1 MKWRASN
8 IGRMIPDREHG
19 GNKMAIDEK
28 TIERTARLANL
39 YLSDAEKAEYTKQLS
54 GIVSYVE
61 MINKLDT
68 SNVQPTDHIAELSN
82 VMRTDTVVP
91 SMDQSELEKIAPQFE
106 RGHIVV
112 PKIIDGE
119 A

>member
-1 MKWRASN
+1 
-8 IGRMIPDREHG
+8 MIPDREHG
-19 GNKMAIDEK
+19 RNEMAIDEK

-39 YLSDAEKAEYTKQLS
+39 YISDDEKAEYTKQLS

-61 MINKLDT
+61 LINRLDT
-68 SNVQPTDHIAELSN
+68 SNVEPTDNIAGLSN

-91 SMDQSELEKIAPQFE
+91 SIDPSEIEKIAPQFE

>member
-1 MKWRASN
+1 
-8 IGRMIPDREHG
+8 MIHDREHG
-19 GNKMAIDEK
+19 RNEMVIDEK
-28 TIERTARLANL
+28 TIERTAHLANL
-39 YLSDAEKAEYTKQLS
+39 YISDAEKAEYAKQLS

-61 MINKLDT
+61 MINRLDT
-68 SNVQPTDHIAELSN
+68 SHVEPTDHIAGISN

-91 SMDQSELEKIAPQFE
+91 SMDTAELEKIAPQFE